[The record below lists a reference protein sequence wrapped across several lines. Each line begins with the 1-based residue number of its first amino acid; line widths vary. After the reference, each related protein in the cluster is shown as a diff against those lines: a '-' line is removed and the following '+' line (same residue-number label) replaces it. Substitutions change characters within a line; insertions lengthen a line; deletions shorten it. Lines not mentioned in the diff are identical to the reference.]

1 MKNKFRFKGRMIL
14 MFTAI
19 FGSFESGI
27 IYAIMAL
34 GVYLSFRILDFPDL
48 TVDGSFV
55 TGAAVAGTMIVGGIN
70 PFIATLTALIVG
82 FPAGCLT
89 GIIHTMG
96 KINNLLSGIIMMIAL
111 YSINLRIMGRSNI
124 PLLNTDTSF
133 TKISDFFEKSGIDN
147 SLNNILKAIGLGD
160 SLPETWGILIFMIV
174 VTFIIK
180 VITDWFFKTEIG
192 LAVRATGDNK
202 RMIRSLSANTN
213 LMVIFGLGLSN
224 ALVAFSGALIA
235 QQGGFAD
242 VGMGIGMIVI
252 GLASVII
259 GEALFG
265 TKTIARTTLAVIG
278 GSIIYRLVVTLAL
291 RVEFLNPGDMKLIT
305 ALIVLVALTMPKIL
319 EAINERK
326 RKARKKKERMN
337 IIHAPVDR
345 KGGGHAAVKS
355 DSQSL

>member
-1 MKNKFRFKGRMIL
+1 

-19 FGSFESGI
+19 FGSFEAGI

-55 TGAAVAGTMIVGGIN
+55 TGAAIAAVLISGGTDPFLATIMALFAG
-70 PFIATLTALIVG
+70 FL
-82 FPAGCLT
+82 AGCMT
-89 GIIHTMG
+89 GLLHTFG
-96 KINNLLSGIIMMIAL
+96 KINNLLSGILMMIAL

-124 PLLNTDTSF
+124 PLLNTDTAF
-133 TKISDFFEKSGIDN
+133 TKIGGMFDKTGVDAFFNGLLS
-147 SLNNILKAIGLGD
+147 KAGLGD

-174 VTFIIK
+174 ATFLIK
-180 VITDWFFKTEIG
+180 FITDWFLQTEIG
-192 LAVRATGDNK
+192 LAIRATGDNK

-213 LMVIFGLGLSN
+213 VLVVLGLGLSN

-278 GSIIYRLVVTLAL
+278 GSIIYRIVITLAL
-291 RVEFLNPGDMKLIT
+291 RAEFMDPGDMKLIT
-305 ALIVLVALTMPKIL
+305 AIIVIIALTAPKIID
-319 EAINERK
+319 ASKERK
-326 RKARKKKERMN
+326 RKARRKEEKLLGLQASAPKKGDN
-337 IIHAPVDR
+337 H
-345 KGGGHAAVKS
+345 HAALKS
-355 DSQSL
+355 DS

>member
-1 MKNKFRFKGRMIL
+1 

-19 FGSFESGI
+19 FGSFEAGI

-55 TGAAVAGTMIVGGIN
+55 TGAAISSVMIAGGVN
-70 PFIATLTALIVG
+70 PFLATAMALIAG
-82 FPAGCLT
+82 FAAGCLT
-89 GIIHTMG
+89 GIIHTFG
-96 KINNLLSGIIMMIAL
+96 KINNLLSGILMMIAL
-111 YSINLRIMGRSNI
+111 YSINLRIMGKSNI
-124 PLLNTDTSF
+124 PLLNTDTAF
-133 TKISDFFEKSGIDN
+133 TKISSIFEKTGID
-147 SLNNILKAIGLGD
+147 SFLNKMLTAVGLGD
-160 SLPETWGILIFMIV
+160 SLPETWGILISMVII
-174 VTFIIK
+174 TFLIK
-180 VITDWFFKTEIG
+180 WVTDWFLQTEIG

-213 LMVIFGLGLSN
+213 LLVVLGLGLSN

-242 VGMGIGMIVI
+242 VGMGIGMIII

-278 GSIIYRLVVTLAL
+278 GSIIYRIVVTLAL
-291 RVEFLNPGDMKLIT
+291 RIEFFSPGDVKLIT
-305 ALIVLVALTMPKIL
+305 AIIVLIALTAPKII
-319 EAINERK
+319 ENSKEKKRRARRK
-326 RKARKKKERMN
+326 VERMN
-337 IIHAPVDR
+337 IIQATSER
-345 KGGGHAAVKS
+345 KGENHVALKS
-355 DSQSL
+355 DS